1 MQVELP
7 DVETRA
13 TFEIGFERPM
23 NDAEYFEFCDRNR
36 KLRIERY
43 ANGEIIIMPPT
54 GFETGYRNNEVS
66 RQLGNWARADGRG
79 IALDSNTEYILP
91 NGAALSPDASWL
103 LRDRLEQFTKE
114 QKKRFLQ
121 LCPDFVVE
129 LISPTDRLSRVKTKM
144 REWIENGVALGWLID
159 ADRRTVYIYRP
170 GEDPQELVDID
181 HVLGEGPVA
190 GFRLDLTD
198 IWRGL

>member
-13 TFEIGFERPM
+13 TIEIGFERPM
-23 NDAEYFEFCDRNR
+23 NDEEYFEFCDRNR

-54 GFETGYRNNEVS
+54 GAETGYRNGDLTT
-66 RQLGNWARADGRG
+66 QLTIWAKRDGRG
-79 IALDSNTEYILP
+79 RAFDSNTEYILP
-91 NGAALSPDASWL
+91 NGAALSPDASWVQ
-103 LRDRLEQFTKE
+103 RSRLEQFTKE
-114 QKKRFLQ
+114 QKRRFLR

-129 LISPTDRLSRVKTKM
+129 LTSPTDRLSQVKTKM
-144 REWIENGVALGWLID
+144 GEWIENGAALGWLID

-170 GEDPQELVDID
+170 AKEPEELVDVD
-181 HVLGEGPVA
+181 HVLGEGLVD
-190 GFRLDLTD
+190 GFRLELTD

>member
-13 TFEIGFERPM
+13 RFEIGFERPM
-23 NDAEYFEFCDRNR
+23 NDEEYFEFCGRNR

-54 GFETGYRNNEVS
+54 GFETGYRNNELS
-66 RQLGNWARADGRG
+66 RQLGNWARGDGRG

-103 LRDRLEQFTKE
+103 QRTRLEQFTKE
-114 QKKRFLQ
+114 QKRRFLP

-129 LISPTDRLSRVKTKM
+129 LTSPTDRLSQVKTKM
-144 REWIENGVALGWLID
+144 REWIENGAALGWLID
-159 ADRRTVYIYRP
+159 ADHRTVYIYRP
-170 GEDPQELVDID
+170 GQDPQELADVD
-181 HVLGEGPVA
+181 HVLGEGLVD
-190 GFRLDLTD
+190 GFRLDLAD